1 MKDHVDVVWVKPLS
15 ELWMNKRLIVD
26 CFHVREGFV
35 IKIGKNKA
43 APGSLLNITVVILQS
58 DGTINM

>member
-1 MKDHVDVVWVKPLS
+1 MSGPGQAVRLSFAFKVMEDHVDVVRVKPLS

-35 IKIGKNKA
+35 I
-43 APGSLLNITVVILQS
+43 
-58 DGTINM
+58 